1 MTAGKP
7 TRSTDRLERF
17 ARTML
22 GAALLAAVAWALMG
36 NSTSLLTGGF

>member
-7 TRSTDRLERF
+7 TRSTDRLERI
-17 ARTML
+17 ARSVL

-36 NSTSLLTGGF
+36 NSTSMLHGL

>member
-17 ARTML
+17 VRSML
-22 GAALLAAVAWALMG
+22 GAALIAAVVWALMG
-36 NSTSLLTGGF
+36 NSTGMLTGGL

>member
-7 TRSTDRLERF
+7 TRSTDRLERI
-17 ARTML
+17 ARSML

-36 NSTSLLTGGF
+36 NSTSMLTGGL